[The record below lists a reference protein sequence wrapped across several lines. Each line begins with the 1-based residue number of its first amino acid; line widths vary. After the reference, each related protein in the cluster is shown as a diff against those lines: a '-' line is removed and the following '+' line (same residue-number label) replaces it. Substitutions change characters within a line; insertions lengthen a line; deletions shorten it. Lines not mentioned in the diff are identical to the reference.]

1 MTCFI
6 HRIYLALFLF
16 LVVTSCKSEKKVKNF
31 PDSPVSGTI
40 QISADESFKPVMEAQ
55 IRMFESSFPNTKVK
69 ASYKSE
75 ADCLKDFFKDSAT
88 RLVIVTR
95 GLTRN
100 EEKYMTDSIHYNPGW
115 NVIASD
121 AIAVIVPL
129 SSNDTLMTMERLRDQ
144 LTGKIN
150 RNQEIVFDGLN
161 ATSTVRF
168 IKDSILKGAD
178 FDQTVV
184 KATRNSSD
192 VIDYVANHE
201 NAIGLLGIS
210 WIGNPEDTAQAA
222 LRQKVKLAWVRC
234 NQCADSPFVKPIQE
248 SMLTRRYPLVR
259 GLYYVIK
266 ENYSGLGTGF
276 ISFLKYERG
285 QLIFRRAYLGP
296 VMDFGIREVQ
306 INIKPPKNKGFL

>member
-1 MTCFI
+1 MIRIIARLSFFVLLLFI
-6 HRIYLALFLF
+6 F
-16 LVVTSCKSEKKVKNF
+16 SGCQSKKKDRNF

-40 QISADESFKPVMEAQ
+40 QISADESFKPAIEAQ
-55 IRMFESSFPNTKVK
+55 IRMFENTYPDTKIK

-95 GLTRN
+95 GLTRS

-129 SSNDTLMTMERLRDQ
+129 SSNDTLITMERLRDQ

-259 GLYYVIK
+259 GLYYIIK

-296 VMDFGIREVQ
+296 VMDFGIRDVQ
-306 INIKPPKNKGFL
+306 INIKSPKNKGLL